1 MRLVLYNIR
10 YATGRRIARAWM
22 DILRRTDDHFKTIT
36 DFISELKTDIVGL
49 VEADGGSFR
58 MRHRHQAQQMALAIG
73 FPHHTFGVKYKASG
87 LLRHFPV
94 FSKQGN
100 ALLTKGGIQRERFHY
115 FKHGFKRLVIELE
128 LEKAT
133 LFLVHL
139 SLRRN
144 VRRHQLL
151 RLQQLVADASKPC
164 IVAGDFNA
172 LMGPD
177 ELKGFLEAT
186 GMNKANSDNAPTYP
200 SWNPSHVL
208 DFVCYSPKL
217 KLNAFTLP
225 KVTLSDHL
233 PLVCDF
239 EDLSA

>member
-1 MRLVLYNIR
+1 MRFVLYNIR
-10 YATGRRIARAWM
+10 YATGKRITRAWM

-36 DFISELKTDIVGL
+36 EFITDLKPDVVGL
-49 VEADGGSFR
+49 VETDGGSFR
-58 MRHRHQAQQMALAIG
+58 MRLLHQAQQMALATG
-73 FPHHTFGVKYKASG
+73 LPHHTFGVKYKADG
-87 LLRHFPV
+87 LLRRFPV

-100 ALLTKGGIQRERFHY
+100 ALLTKGRVQHKRFHY
-115 FKHGFKRLVIELE
+115 FRRGFKRLVIELE
-128 LEKAT
+128 LDQAT

-144 VRRHQLL
+144 VRRSQLL
-151 RLQQLVADASKPC
+151 QLQQFVAETSKPC

-186 GMNKANSDNAPTYP
+186 GMNQANNDNAPTYP
-200 SWNPSHVL
+200 SWNPCHVL